1 MGGAPILGQG
11 SGVSVAPTPV
21 ILEENDDFLVV
32 DKPANLLSHPTRLDG
47 QPSLITWLRAERP
60 GAYLTLVHRL
70 DRETSGVMLVSKEPS
85 ATNAIS
91 RLIEK
96 RMIEKEYEAVCWGDM
111 GPDQLKIEAR
121 LGFLGISESNPV
133 KIKQGVLAAPAGS
146 EAQTQVW
153 RLASGGG
160 FTHVR
165 AAPRTGR
172 LHQIRVHLAAV
183 GLPVVGDKIY
193 GPDAAHF
200 LQFIETGWTPELA
213 RSLLLPRHALHA
225 CRLKFWWKG
234 ADYEVRAP
242 LAADLREF
250 VAARIGGQG
259 APSSA

>member
-1 MGGAPILGQG
+1 VNP
-11 SGVSVAPTPV
+11 VPV
-21 ILEENDDFLVV
+21 ILDENDDFLGV

-60 GAYLTLVHRL
+60 GAYLTLLHRL
-70 DRETSGVMLVSKEPS
+70 DRETSGVILVAKEPS

-96 RMIEKEYEAVCWGDM
+96 RMIEKEYEAVCWGEM
-111 GPDQLKIEAR
+111 GLEQLGIEAR

-133 KIKQGVLAAPAGS
+133 KIKQGVMSEPEGA
-146 EAQTQVW
+146 EAQTRVW
-153 RLASGGG
+153 RLATGGG

-172 LHQIRVHLAAV
+172 LHQIRVHLATV

-200 LQFIETGWTPELA
+200 LKFIETGWTPALEKE
-213 RSLLLPRHALHA
+213 LLLPRHALHA
-225 CRLKFWWKG
+225 SRLKFWWRG
-234 ADYEVRAP
+234 RDYEVRAP
-242 LAADLREF
+242 LPADLREF
-250 VAARIGGQG
+250 VAARIG
-259 APSSA
+259 AASSA